1 MLGTKIKELRMR
13 RQISQ
18 TTLAEALNV
27 SPQTVSKWENH
38 VSSPDISV
46 LPQIAKYF
54 EISMDDL
61 FGYRVERLHYKERF
75 VLFLYESNMLD
86 FGSFVL
92 KSGRKSPYIIDS
104 GHNHLSSR
112 LSQLGLFYGECI
124 REHALTESVLFGA
137 SPRDVALV
145 AATVMSI
152 RQRYDIDMQYCAEID
167 VLKHIDT
174 NREITLLTD
183 TFTSGKT
190 LQNEIKRIIGVFGK
204 APKNVIVGVDRMEQS
219 EHAFFAA
226 RGELEARFGVRIFSI
241 ISFDDII
248 KTVEKEIIPAK
259 QFLQDLYQYK
269 KKYIGVPSP

>member
-18 TTLAEALNV
+18 TNLADVLNV

-38 VSSPDISV
+38 VSSPDISI

-54 EISMDDL
+54 EISIDEL

-75 VLFLYESNMLD
+75 VLFLYENNMLN

-92 KSGRKSPYIIDS
+92 KSGRTSPYIIDS
-104 GHNHLSSR
+104 SHNHLSSC

-124 REHALTESVLFGA
+124 REHALTESVLIGT
-137 SPRDVALV
+137 SSCDVALV
-145 AATVMSI
+145 AATVMCI
-152 RQRYDIDMQYCAEID
+152 LQRYDIEMQYCAKID
-167 VLKHIDT
+167 VLKRIDT

-226 RGELEARFGVRIFSI
+226 RAELETLFGVRIFSI
-241 ISFDDII
+241 ISFDDIL
-248 KTVEKEIIPAK
+248 KTVEKEIIPTT
-259 QFLQDLYQYK
+259 QFLPALYQYK
-269 KKYIGVPSP
+269 KKYIGE